1 MLCNN
6 SKYGLVCQ
14 FVISVVSCF
23 MQAIRSEL
31 SQFVISVVLC
41 FIQAIRGELSQ
52 FVDEMIVTD
61 TMVK

>member
-1 MLCNN
+1 
-6 SKYGLVCQ
+6 
-14 FVISVVSCF
+14 